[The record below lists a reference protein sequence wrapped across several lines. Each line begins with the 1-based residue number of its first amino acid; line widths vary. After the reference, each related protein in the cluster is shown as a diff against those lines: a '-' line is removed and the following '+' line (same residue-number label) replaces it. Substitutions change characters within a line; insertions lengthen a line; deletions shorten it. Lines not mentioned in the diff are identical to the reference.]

1 MSGVDERQGM
11 KLMNMLLKGLVG
23 VGLGLGVASTA
34 LAQDQQ
40 VEEPATTTEEAA
52 PSTDTTAPATQD
64 SAPSADSAAPATGGD
79 APSDAANTTEAA
91 DSAPADDA
99 EETPNNIND
108 QPTNEDS
115 ADQRDDDREG
125 VVDES
130 PESEDMV
137 TAPGGGT
144 VPVSDNS
151 GGEAD
156 HSDGGEEEHHSEHF
170 PIKKPMHVD
179 WSFAGPFGH
188 YDLGQLQR
196 GLKIY
201 KEVCSACHSMKR
213 VAFRDLEE
221 LGYSEAQVKTF
232 ASDYEVEDGPNAD
245 GDMFNRPATG
255 SDRFPSPF
263 PNEEAA
269 AAANNGAAPPDF
281 SLLAKARAVERGFP
295 WFIFDIFTGYA
306 ENGPDYIY
314 SLLHGYDEEAPEHI
328 ELPAGVSYNPYFISA
343 AGLAMAKP
351 ISEGQVSYD
360 DGAPETLD
368 QYSRDIAAFM
378 MWAAEPKL
386 EQRKKIG
393 LRVMIFLVLFGALL
407 WLTKRKVWHGVKH

>member
-1 MSGVDERQGM
+1 MPEDG
-11 KLMNMLLKGLVG
+11 
-23 VGLGLGVASTA
+23 
-34 LAQDQQ
+34 
-40 VEEPATTTEEAA
+40 AA
-52 PSTDTTAPATQD
+52 
-64 SAPSADSAAPATGGD
+64 SAADEEGEQDAT
-79 APSDAANTTEAA
+79 
-91 DSAPADDA
+91 A
-99 EETPNNIND
+99 E
-108 QPTNEDS
+108 
-115 ADQRDDDREG
+115 
-125 VVDES
+125 
-130 PESEDMV
+130 
-137 TAPGGGT
+137 
-144 VPVSDNS
+144 
-151 GGEAD
+151 
-156 HSDGGEEEHHSEHF
+156 GEEEHEGEGEASHTQHY

-188 YDLGQLQR
+188 YDIGQLQR

-232 ASDYEVEDGPNAD
+232 AADYEVEDGPNAD
-245 GDMFNRPATG
+245 GDMFTRPATG

-295 WFIFDIFTGYA
+295 HFIFDIFTGYA

-314 SLLHGYDEEAPEHI
+314 SLLHGYDEETPEHI
-328 ELPAGVSYNPYFISA
+328 ELPDGVNYNPYFISA

-351 ISEGQVSYD
+351 IFEGMVDYD
-360 DGAPETLD
+360 DGSPQTLD
-368 QYSRDIAAFM
+368 QYSKDIAAFM

-393 LRVMIFLVLFGALL
+393 LRVMLFLVLFGALL
-407 WLTKRKVWHGVKH
+407 WLTKRKVWHSVKH